1 MFYRD
6 NVLYKQKKV
15 CHHFTDLKKKLTSS
29 ASKFGS
35 RFLGLEPCSFAEF
48 YFIDSLYRRTIY
60 KEFLMGVGCL
70 VLQILTLFQT
80 KNVIFHTRFQTLPL
94 KSVSDMS

>member
-1 MFYRD
+1 M
-6 NVLYKQKKV
+6 
-15 CHHFTDLKKKLTSS
+15 TSS
-29 ASKFGS
+29 VSKFAA

-48 YFIDSLYRRTIY
+48 YFIDSLYRRTTY

-80 KNVIFHTRFQTLPL
+80 KNVIFHTLSQGPEEFRVN
-94 KSVSDMS
+94 K